1 MTTLTL
7 PIFHPKPRKILGHA
21 PEWLGMLAL
30 LGTASLFIK
39 LALAVTAFNPQNQP
53 TGYVAQDELS
63 SFILTSGAETVF
75 RPEYEKENWSGN
87 LFAYPIDASGHVD
100 TAAERWSGGA
110 KEQVDAQNFDTGRL
124 IATMKD
130 DGTKVPFRT
139 TGLSV
144 AQLASLA
151 ATINSIAYTS
161 QQILDFVR
169 GDISNTGPTALRV
182 RQSKLGDIVHSRP
195 YYVPSTLT
203 PTIFVGANDGM
214 LHAIDTN
221 YGTERWAYVP
231 SMLLNK
237 LKKLAENPY
246 VHDYFVDGQ
255 INIGQVTI
263 SAQLKRVLVG
273 GLGSGGKGLYA
284 LDITTLDA
292 ASEAEVA
299 SKILWEVTPALVNYA
314 TPTGYGGATGYIN
327 LGYTYGTPIIA
338 KVQNGATTQD
348 AVITGNGY
356 NDNASGDY
364 QAYLYVIDISNGQ
377 LIKSIKAG
385 TSGTAASPNG
395 LSSPVTVDSNR
406 DGVIDIAYAGDLNGT
421 MWKFDLSSS
430 SPSSWTASAL
440 LTTSPAQPI
449 TSTPGV
455 ALHPSGGYMI
465 NFGTGEMFTDADASK
480 AGPYYAYG
488 VWDGAPATNTTLV
501 TQTLTE
507 RSYTFA
513 GTTSRV
519 RRSTNTAANWAS
531 GGDKGWKVAL
541 PAGERITGDGSFIE
555 SGRFY
560 FTGHNPTVSYLVPNT
575 TTYVYGENWL
585 MELNYLNGGSS
596 ARPFLDLDGNLL
608 LDNSDRI
615 SYIASDTIPAGKAV
629 GDYITSPN
637 EDGIPVGKWL
647 SRGVQSQPLL
657 VQLRTLNTTLF
668 NQNPDVTFPVAPLEK
683 GVAGGHFDQDIY
695 YEGTF
700 TITPGTKATATI
712 TVGSTGST
720 SPATLGGISVDGVV
734 IVPALTTS
742 DIANGTASN
751 TNATT
756 IKNMLNGGYTA
767 TVSGNVV
774 TVTAPATGAIYNDKT
789 FTITAGTSQAGFP
802 GTAPSNGTLNISDV
816 SSNQTVSLKC
826 GGTFI
831 GQTGT
836 WTSKKSTTKSTRLDD
851 LYTRI
856 STTTNGY
863 TITCTKNGSPTS
875 SLSCSVA
882 PPVGPSA
889 CSGGFTVDPD
899 ITTTTNTGPSG
910 GTAASGWDD
919 LAPALTTVA
928 FSGGTDDVSTKTA
941 TTPCNGDTV
950 RCSTKG
956 HVHEY
961 DDIYD
966 KTGVNM
972 LDASNTSHDLS
983 RAVPSTSIQFKVIV
997 QNQYLSPAVKL
1008 HIGNPSYVW
1017 NVDAGYIPL
1026 SSYTTGAGSA
1036 GWNTATSSLD
1046 LSLLPTYTLNTIGS
1060 LAINMPVDAF
1070 TPKNWW
1076 NGALGLAADVRVGLH
1091 PTQTGCV
1098 NKSKGATDG
1107 NMYQPIIPPANGVD
1121 GPGTLGYNAGTTPA
1135 TATGARHD
1143 GALVIQIISASTPN
1157 TAIEMSLPGRP
1168 EYGWRVKSD
1177 FYSTYVLAEYSTFW
1191 HDKLGGQCYGSAG
1204 WTKLGHPD
1212 NRICGTSDTATTRS
1226 CATEQSSAAGTDPK
1240 LGTFGTAATISS
1252 ITTEVR
1258 TINADGSVT
1267 IVTSDGSGNI
1277 TTTRYAD
1284 IASAPAGSN
1293 APAVAGEIKRTT
1305 TTINYTDLTKATIVK
1320 IVNVDGT
1327 VTIVT
1332 TDATGKV
1339 TTEVVANAA
1348 GNITSGG
1355 DERGEQVITGR
1366 LGWRELIR
1374 GN

>member
-1 MTTLTL
+1 MTKLTL
-7 PIFHPKPRKILGHA
+7 PTIRAKLRITRVLA
-21 PEWLGMLAL
+21 PEWLGVLAM
-30 LGTASLFIK
+30 LGTASLFLK
-39 LALAVTAFNPQNQP
+39 LALAITAFNPQNQP

-63 SFILTSGAETVF
+63 NFNLTSGNETVF
-75 RPEYEKENWSGN
+75 RPEYERENWSGN
-87 LFAYPIDASGHVD
+87 LYSYPVDAAGRVD
-100 TAAERWSGGA
+100 TAAERWGGGA
-110 KEQVDAQNFDTGRL
+110 KDQIDAQNFDTGRL
-124 IATMKD
+124 IATMRD
-130 DGTKVPFRT
+130 DGIKVPFRT
-139 TGLSV
+139 ADLSA
-144 AQLASLA
+144 AQLAALA
-151 ATINSIAYTS
+151 ATINSISYTD

-169 GDISNTGPTALRV
+169 GDISNTGPSALRV
-182 RQSKLGDIVHSRP
+182 RQSKLGDIIHTRP
-195 YYVPSTLT
+195 YYVPSTLA

-214 LHAIDTN
+214 LHAIDASN
-221 YGTERWAYVP
+221 GSERWAYVP

-255 INIGQVTI
+255 INIGVATI

-273 GLGSGGKGLYA
+273 GLGGGGKGLYA

-292 ASEAEVA
+292 ASEADVA
-299 SKILWEVTPALVNYA
+299 SKILWEVTPTQVSYKA
-314 TPTGYGGATGYIN
+314 PTGDGGATGYIN

-338 KVQNGATTQD
+338 KVLNGATTVD
-348 AVITGNGY
+348 AAIIGNGY
-356 NDNASGDY
+356 NDNATGDY
-364 QAYLYVIDISNGQ
+364 QAYLYVIDISSGQ

-406 DGVIDIAYAGDLNGT
+406 DGVVDTGYAGDLNGT
-421 MWKFDLSSS
+421 MWKFDLSSPT
-430 SPSSWTASAL
+430 PSSWSASVL
-440 LTTSPAQPI
+440 LATSPAQPI

-455 ALHPSGGYMI
+455 ALHPSGGFMV

-480 AGPYYAYG
+480 VGPYYAYG
-488 VWDGAPATNTTLV
+488 VWDGAPAANTSMV

-519 RRSTNTAANWAS
+519 RRSTNNAANWAT

-541 PAGERITGDGSFIE
+541 PAGERIVGDGSFIE

-560 FTGHNPTVSYLVPNT
+560 FTGHNPTVTYLVPNT
-575 TTYVYGENWL
+575 TTYVDGENWL

-596 ARPFLDLDGNLL
+596 ARPFLDMDANLL
-608 LDNSDRI
+608 LNDGDRI
-615 SYIASDTIPAGKAV
+615 TYTATDTIPAGKVV
-629 GDYITSPN
+629 GDPIISPN

-683 GVAGGHFDQDIY
+683 GVAGGHFDEDIF
-695 YEGTF
+695 YEGSF
-700 TITPGTKATATI
+700 TTTPGNKATATI

-720 SPATLGGISVDGVV
+720 KPATLGGISVDGLV
-734 IVPALTTS
+734 IVPALTVS
-742 DIANGTASN
+742 DIRDGTASD

-756 IKNMLNGGYTA
+756 IKSKLNGGYTA
-767 TVSGNVV
+767 SVSGNVV
-774 TVTAPATGAIYNDKT
+774 TVTAPATGTFYNGKT
-789 FTITAGTSQAGFP
+789 FTITAGTTQAGLP

-816 SSNQTVSLKC
+816 SSKRTVSLKC

-831 GQTGT
+831 GQTDT
-836 WTSKKSTTKSTRLDD
+836 WTSTNSSTKSTRLDG
-851 LYTRI
+851 LYTKI
-856 STTTNGY
+856 TTTTNGY

-882 PPVGPSA
+882 APVGPSA
-889 CSGGFTVDPD
+889 CSSGFTVDSD

-910 GTAASGWDD
+910 GTAATGWENF
-919 LAPALTTVA
+919 APALTTVA
-928 FSGGTDDVSTKTA
+928 FSGGTDDVSTKTV
-941 TTPCNGDTV
+941 TTPCNGGTV
-950 RCSTKG
+950 PCFTKK
-956 HVHEY
+956 HIHEY

-972 LDASNTSHDLS
+972 LDASHTSYDLS
-983 RAVPSTSIQFKVIV
+983 RAVPNTSIQFKVIV

-1036 GWNTATSSLD
+1036 GWNAATSSVD
-1046 LSLLPTYTLNTIGS
+1046 LALLPTYTLNTIGS

-1070 TPKNWW
+1070 TPRNWW
-1076 NGALGLAADVRVGLH
+1076 NGALGLPADIRSGLH
-1091 PTQTGCV
+1091 PTEYGCMV
-1098 NKSKGATDG
+1098 ASAGTHDG
-1107 NMYQPIIPPANGVD
+1107 NMFQPVIPPPNGD
-1121 GPGTLGYNAGTTPA
+1121 AGPGVNGWNNGTTPT
-1135 TATGARHD
+1135 TAQGVRHN
-1143 GALVIQIISASTPN
+1143 GSLTIQVISASTPN
-1157 TAIEMSLPGRP
+1157 SAIELSVPGRP
-1168 EYGWRVKSD
+1168 EYGWRLKSAN
-1177 FYSTYVLAEYSTFW
+1177 YSTYLLAEYVTFW
-1191 HDKLGGQCYGSAG
+1191 HTKHLGTCYGDAG
-1204 WTKLGHPD
+1204 WTKVGGQD
-1212 NRICGTSDTATTRS
+1212 NRICGTSDTATTKR

-1240 LGTFGTAATISS
+1240 IGTFGTAATISS
-1252 ITTEVR
+1252 ITTETR

-1267 IVTSDGSGNI
+1267 IVTSDGVGNI
-1277 TTTRYAD
+1277 TTVKYAD

-1293 APAVAGEIKRTT
+1293 VPAVAGELKRTT

-1320 IVNVDGT
+1320 IVNADGT

-1348 GNITSGG
+1348 GNIASGG
-1355 DERGEQVITGR
+1355 DERGEQVVTDR

-1374 GN
+1374 GE